1 MGSPV
6 RLAGWVARRRD
17 HGQLIFV
24 DLRDRSGI
32 VQLVFNP
39 SVAPQAHAVAES
51 LRSEF
56 VVAISG
62 EVVARSAETVNPGL
76 PTGDVEVLVR
86 DVEVLNTSRTPPFPV
101 EAAEGE
107 EVDEV
112 LRLRYRYVDLRRAPM
127 LANLELRHRVVQA
140 ARAYLHEQRFLEV
153 ETPILTKSTPE
164 GARDFLV
171 PSRLQPHKFYALPQ
185 SPQLFKQI
193 LMIAGTDRYYQMGRC
208 FRDEDLR
215 ADRQPE
221 HTQIDLEM
229 SFMDAAE
236 IRELVEGLF
245 EGIFSAAGQPLTAP
259 FPVLRFDDA
268 MLRYGSDKPDL
279 RYGLQIVD
287 LSDLFGAS
295 EFQVFRGA
303 VESGGCVRAI
313 CARGAAALSR
323 AQIDQLTEVAKAN
336 GAKGMAYVYVEEGRA
351 LRGPVVKFLSEAE
364 QRALVERTQAEPGDL
379 IVFAADVPAVAAAA
393 LGALRTEFIVR
404 LKPQPSAAWAAAW
417 VIEFPLFEIDPESK
431 QITYGHN
438 PFSLPTDATI
448 GLLEIGPACRSRGS
462 VRPGAQRLRA
472 GIRVVAQPP
481 PRCTGCRAARDGP
494 QRRAHPG
501 VVRLP
506 VEALEY
512 GAPPHG
518 GIGLGLDRI
527 VMLLAG
533 EQSHPRRYRLPQDG
547 LGSRSHDRRARR
559 SSTRGSCA
567 TCACAARSAPVAP
580 PRARE
585 ATSGLTADVP
595 ARGDTEG
602 CRALKENTVS
612 ADRRG
617 VTGAFGV
624 AVDALL
630 LCRRSTLCVYSRG
643 LLSQHLSLGSP
654 PSAGS
659 LDPLR
664 GHPPAVAGSITK
676 RARQGGAPYEG
687 AWFESTYAETA
698 LHGRGRAY
706 RARRRRRLRFHDG
719 LHGLGTGHYTRGPRD
734 GRD

>member
-1 MGSPV
+1 MRLRSAYPGELRAEHVGSPV

-56 VVAISG
+56 VVAVSG
-62 EVVARSAETVNPGL
+62 EVVARSPETVNPTL

-101 EAAEGE
+101 EAADGE

-127 LANLELRHRVVQA
+127 LANLQLRHTVVQA
-140 ARAYLHEQRFLEV
+140 ARAYLHEHRFLEV

-221 HTQIDLEM
+221 HTQIDLEV

-245 EGIFSAAGQPLTAP
+245 ESIFSAAGQPLAAP
-259 FPVLRFDDA
+259 FPVLGFDDA

-279 RYGLQIVD
+279 RFGLEIVD
-287 LSDLFGAS
+287 LTDLFGAS

-303 VESGGCVRAI
+303 AESGGCVRAI

-336 GAKGMAYVYVEEGRA
+336 GAKGMAYVYVEEGRT
-351 LRGPVVKFLSEAE
+351 LRGPIVKFLSEAE
-364 QRALVERTQAEPGDL
+364 QRVLVERTQAEPGDL

-393 LGALRTEFIVR
+393 LGALRTEFIAR
-404 LKPQPSAAWAAAW
+404 LKPRPSAAWAAAW

-438 PFSLPTDATI
+438 PFSLPTDATV
-448 GLLEIGPACRSRGS
+448 GLLESDPLA
-462 VRPGAQRLRA
+462 VRGAQYDLVLNGYELGSGSLRNHRPEVQAAVLRA
-472 GIRVVAQPP
+472 MGLSDERIEESF
-481 PRCTGCRAARDGP
+481 GF
-494 QRRAHPG
+494 
-501 VVRLP
+501 L

-533 EQSHPRRYRLPQDG
+533 E
-547 LGSRSHDRRARR
+547 
-559 SSTRGSCA
+559 
-567 TCACAARSAPVAP
+567 
-580 PRARE
+580 
-585 ATSGLTADVP
+585 TSIRDVIAFPKTAS
-595 ARGDTEG
+595 G
-602 CRALKENTVS
+602 
-612 ADRRG
+612 ADPM
-617 VTGAFGV
+617 TGAP
-624 AVDALL
+624 AVVGPGQLRDLRL
-630 LCRRSTLCVYSRG
+630 RST
-643 LLSQHLSLGSP
+643 
-654 PSAGS
+654 
-659 LDPLR
+659 
-664 GHPPAVAGSITK
+664 
-676 RARQGGAPYEG
+676 
-687 AWFESTYAETA
+687 
-698 LHGRGRAY
+698 
-706 RARRRRRLRFHDG
+706 
-719 LHGLGTGHYTRGPRD
+719 
-734 GRD
+734 